1 VRVPRHDVHLGKR
14 FEQIE
19 YGLHV
24 LVVAGTHRDMYA
36 EDDHFIFRN
45 KTQVLFQPLHLVVA
59 ESEEIIRMVRENDVV
74 HGDDVCVTPV
84 ERIVHG
90 AEGVFEIPLCG
101 DVMRYGIIVLA
112 DRDHLVVVIA
122 HDLKERQTDLVC
134 LHGFLHQRE
143 YVVRVVRVCG
153 VPSDVAQ
160 RNAIA
165 GKCRCCDLCSDV
177 RYGFVVET

>member
-1 VRVPRHDVHLGKR
+1 MHLGER
-14 FEQIE
+14 LEQFESRL
-19 YGLHV
+19 YV
-24 LVVAGTHRDMYA
+24 LIAAGAHGDVYA
-36 EDDHFIFRN
+36 EDHHFVFRN
-45 KTQVLFQPLHLVVA
+45 ITQILSEPFDLVVA

-74 HGDDVCVTPV
+74 HGDDVHVAAV
-84 ERIVHG
+84 ERIVYG
-90 AEGVFEIPLCG
+90 AEDVFEIPLCG
-101 DVMRYGIIVLA
+101 DVVCDGVVILA
-112 DRDHLVVVIA
+112 DGDHLVIVVA
-122 HDLKERQTDLVC
+122 HHLEERQPDLVH
-134 LHGFLHQRE
+134 LHGLFHQRE